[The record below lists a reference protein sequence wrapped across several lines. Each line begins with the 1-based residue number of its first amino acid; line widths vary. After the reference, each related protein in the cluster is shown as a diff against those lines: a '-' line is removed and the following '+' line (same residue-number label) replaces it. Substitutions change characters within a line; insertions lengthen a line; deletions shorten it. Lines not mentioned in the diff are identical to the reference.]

1 MAYLKVDIIVKATEQ
16 NKVLTKHSIL
26 LNEESVLSYL
36 DGKITLKPGCNE
48 VLEKELNVEI
58 DFIVLISSPDHITSQ
73 IVK

>member
-36 DGKITLKPGCNE
+36 DGKITLKPGCNQ